1 MAVAGLRTRYRRV
14 MTASA
19 PTTPRTGAGA
29 EDRTRER
36 AAAINQLLMSLVV
49 LIATVIMV
57 LSNVVRSPDL
67 LVVGVV
73 GVFAMTGVAVAVPWN
88 RLPPLSIIVLP
99 LIDIIAVAILEFSTP
114 GAGFSLLWVFPALW
128 LAFSFGWG
136 GALTGS
142 VAVSVVFWLTV
153 FALPNPQ
160 FRPTMVLL
168 PFTVGAL
175 SLAAYLASRR
185 STAQRALLSKQG
197 ASLKRT
203 LDRVQRQE
211 ELVSEVL
218 DAVDFGV
225 VRIDA
230 EGATAVAN
238 DAHARLQAV
247 AETDDPEARAIFMA
261 DGLTPLDP
269 ESEPIARARR
279 GEAFESELVWYGP
292 PGRRR
297 RALRV
302 TARELPGSDGE
313 SAGRL
318 VVSQDVTAEMT
329 ALRAREDLVS
339 SVSHELRTPLTS
351 ILGYLDLALDADGLP
366 AAARSNLEV
375 VERNATRLLT
385 IVADILARSADAR
398 GGISLTFQPEQTDL
412 SALVRAAVE
421 GIGTQAQKRAITLDE
436 AGIEPVSAWV
446 DPLRMRQVVDNLLSN
461 AVKYHHDGG
470 LIEIGVTSDGDHA
483 WVVVRDDGPG
493 IPADEVPRLFD
504 RFYRADAVRHTSTHG
519 SGLGLA
525 ISQDIMRRQGGDI
538 TVRSVEGEGSTF
550 IARIPVRQQM
560 RST

>member
-1 MAVAGLRTRYRRV
+1 
-14 MTASA
+14 MTARA
-19 PTTPRTGAGA
+19 PSTTSVWT

-36 AAAINQLLMSLVV
+36 AAAINQLLMGLVA
-49 LIATVIMV
+49 LIATVVMA
-57 LSNVVRSPDL
+57 LSNAIKDADL
-67 LVVGVV
+67 LVAGVV
-73 GVFAMTGVAVAVPWN
+73 VMFLTTGGAVAVRWN
-88 RLPPLSIIVLP
+88 RLPPLTIAILPAVNIVT
-99 LIDIIAVAILEFSTP
+99 IAVLELSSP
-114 GAGFSLLWVFPALW
+114 SAGFSLLWVFPALW
-128 LAFSFGWG
+128 LSYSFGWG
-136 GALTGS
+136 GALAGS
-142 VAVSVVFWLTV
+142 IAATTMFWVTV
-153 FALPNPQ
+153 FALPNAQ

-168 PFTVGAL
+168 PIAVGAL
-175 SLAAYLASRR
+175 SLVAYLTSRR

-197 ASLKRT
+197 ASLTRT
-203 LDRVQRQE
+203 LDGVRRQE
-211 ELVSEVL
+211 ELVTEVL

-230 EGATAVAN
+230 DGATAIAN

-247 AETDDPEARAIFMA
+247 AATDEPGTRAIFAA

-279 GEAFESELVWYGP
+279 GETFESELVWYGA
-292 PGRRR
+292 PGRKR

-302 TARELPGSDGE
+302 TSRTLPGSDGASGGE
-313 SAGRL
+313 L
-318 VVSQDVTAEMT
+318 VVSQDVTAEVT

-366 AAARSNLEV
+366 PSARANLEV

-385 IVADILARSADAR
+385 IVADILAASADAR
-398 GGISLTFQPEQTDL
+398 GGISVTIHPEQTDL
-412 SALVRAAVE
+412 TDLIRAAVE
-421 GIGTQAQKRAITLDE
+421 GLDTQARGRSITVDDSGVE
-436 AGIEPVSAWV
+436 NVSAWV

-470 LIEIGVTSDGDHA
+470 LIEVGLTADRDHA
-483 WVVVRDDGPG
+483 WIVVRDDGPG

-525 ISQDIMRRQGGDI
+525 ISQDIMRKQGGEI

-550 IARIPVRQQM
+550 IVRVPVRPQA
-560 RST
+560 RSTA